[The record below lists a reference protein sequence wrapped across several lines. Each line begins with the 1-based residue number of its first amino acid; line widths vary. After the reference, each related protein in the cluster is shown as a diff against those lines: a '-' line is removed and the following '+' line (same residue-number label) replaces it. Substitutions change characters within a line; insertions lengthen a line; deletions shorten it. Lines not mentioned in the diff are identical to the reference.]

1 MMKRIRFS
9 LVKNPY
15 DKVGR
20 KMAADTK
27 DIFKENILEKFPP
40 CFQLVKLIRI
50 PDRFLK
56 RKWIKNIMLYSPAF
70 LALGGLAFRMGI
82 YTNDMVSDINVI
94 KELSDY
100 EAKFSTPIFSKLTGN
115 RNDSIKA
122 LKTLAFDKFEKYGLP
137 VVTEPCELLDLID
150 QVPRA
155 TIPFYQFLIQDTA
168 QIHWNPNRNL
178 RKKTKETNETFQ
190 LYDLFEL
197 NRKLID
203 LFEEEIFVTYDRYK
217 KTMRIG
223 NNKSLIKEM
232 IKILKKGKAAL
243 GTASSWE
250 WLIGDYEVD
259 KMKPLV
265 DAGIGILNTLDTTI
279 LNTDLVKTISDGLNI
294 VAKKFEIT
302 SAITKGTGLLDS
314 MKELNNAIQI
324 HFNASES
331 SNPFQDFDPLKE
343 RFSKDQLECRKFV
356 TKLMNLLKVP
366 GFQETVINFYIAQSD
381 DTSAVDLVSQTIS
394 KKIDFMAIGILRSA
408 KIFLILTMAWTVLYG
423 FRNVLM
429 DFMSSR
435 YLPLFTNFQTAYKE
449 NF

>member
-40 CFQLVKLIRI
+40 CFQLVKLMRI
-50 PDRFLK
+50 PDGFLK

-115 RNDSIKA
+115 RNNSIKA

-150 QVPRA
+150 EVPRA
-155 TIPFYQFLIQDTA
+155 TIPFYQFLIQETA

-203 LFEEEIFVTYDRYK
+203 LFQNDILVTYNTYK
-217 KTMRIG
+217 RTMKIG

-232 IKILKKGKAAL
+232 ISTLKKGKDAL

-265 DAGIGILNTLDTTI
+265 DAGIRILNTLDTTI
-279 LNTDLVKTISDGLNI
+279 LNTDLAKTIYDGLNI
-294 VAKKFEIT
+294 V
-302 SAITKGTGLLDS
+302 G
-314 MKELNNAIQI
+314 
-324 HFNASES
+324 
-331 SNPFQDFDPLKE
+331 
-343 RFSKDQLECRKFV
+343 
-356 TKLMNLLKVP
+356 
-366 GFQETVINFYIAQSD
+366 
-381 DTSAVDLVSQTIS
+381 
-394 KKIDFMAIGILRSA
+394 KKIELTE
-408 KIFLILTMAWTVLYG
+408 LIALT
-423 FRNVLM
+423 
-429 DFMSSR
+429 
-435 YLPLFTNFQTAYKE
+435 E
-449 NF
+449 